1 MVNVTKGILVECDP
15 AMKQVLPSIHRD
27 FTPICYISVS
37 SASWWEVHSWLKI
50 YHPGDKFYFLSIAK
64 KTFVFRILTRPTCS
78 SLPTC
83 WNNLKLRSMTWWTR
97 YRCPLLR
104 AWRRSEN
111 WKEMGNWDLL
121 LAEDIEVILRVIA
134 ESELCRNDS
143 KNSDPYRT
151 EDWGYIRVMF
161 SFATSPNILLTS
173 SN

>member
-15 AMKQVLPSIHRD
+15 AMKQVLLSIHRD
-27 FTPICYISVS
+27 FNPFFTFQFLLHLDEKFTLGSKFIIQVTSSISCQS
-37 SASWWEVHSWLKI
+37 Q
-50 YHPGDKFYFLSIAK
+50 K

-83 WNNLKLRSMTWWTR
+83 WSNLKLRSMTWWTR

-151 EDWGYIRVMF
+151 EDRGYIGVIF
-161 SFATSPNILLTS
+161 SFATSPNLLLTS
-173 SN
+173 PN